1 MPADTDDPAEISG
14 IVHSVETCGTVD
26 GPGVRFVLFTSGCP
40 LRCQYCHN
48 PDSAV
53 PKLGTQRTAAD
64 VLEEISRYGK
74 FLKRAKGGVTL
85 SGGEPLQ
92 QSRFTK
98 AILEGCKEMGL
109 HTALDTSGF
118 LGKLAT
124 PRLLAATDLVL
135 LDIKSFDP
143 LIYKRVTGREVEP
156 TLQFARRLA
165 SIEKPLWI
173 RFVLVPGLT
182 DAPHNVRGIAEF
194 VSRLPSVKRV
204 DILPFHKMGE
214 FKWQQLGRS
223 YQLGDTQPPSE
234 EQIESAREEF
244 RKRGLNVH

>member
-1 MPADTDDPAEISG
+1 
-14 IVHSVETCGTVD
+14 
-26 GPGVRFVLFTSGCP
+26 
-40 LRCQYCHN
+40 
-48 PDSAV
+48 
-53 PKLGTQRTAAD
+53 
-64 VLEEISRYGK
+64 
-74 FLKRAKGGVTL
+74 
-85 SGGEPLQ
+85 
-92 QSRFTK
+92 
-98 AILEGCKEMGL
+98 
-109 HTALDTSGF
+109 
-118 LGKLAT
+118 
-124 PRLLAATDLVL
+124 
-135 LDIKSFDP
+135 
-143 LIYKRVTGREVEP
+143 
-156 TLQFARRLA
+156 
-165 SIEKPLWI
+165 LWI